1 MRRSSM
7 KSGQLARVAMWL
19 RALLLTLL
27 MPTVVFLAACGGGGA
42 GQTTATF
49 SIGGTVAGLAMGE
62 TVTLANNVTDTLVIT
77 ASGAFSFASPITENG
92 SYAVTVVTQPP
103 GQVCTVS
110 GASGTQVLVNITT
123 VGVSCVTEN
132 FTIGGVVSG
141 LSSGQQVTL
150 LNNGGSSLV
159 VAADGAFQ
167 FATTTAYHSGYQ
179 VTVGTQPTHE
189 MCSVTNGGNPSITAN
204 VSAIAVSCVI
214 DRYPIAVTV
223 GGLSSGQQ
231 LTLSNNGA
239 DSLTVTQNGQ
249 VFFQSFVPF
258 GGSYAVTVSAQPNT
272 QTCSLFRGSGTAVS
286 TAITDLR
293 VRCSPLV
300 VNAWGDSLTAGAG
313 TSNGPVD
320 GYTGQL
326 SAAEGYPVNN
336 QGIGGQTSAQIGG
349 RQGGVAVHMT
359 LAGNQIGHVG
369 GDTVTAIDNEFL
381 STQATTQTVSASG
394 YLGAVHG
401 VVTRSVVASTETY
414 QFQADATVLQPLP
427 ASSVFVPDQ
436 QATYVQ
442 GNVIWAG
449 RNDGGLPNGLA
460 DNLAGMVSKITGG
473 KYIVMSVIN
482 AYNESIGTAGYNNT
496 VTENASM
503 AQAYGSHYL
512 DIRSALVDA
521 YDPSSAQ
528 DVIDHANDVIPQ
540 SLHAVGDAIHLNQA
554 GYAVVAKVVA
564 EKITALGW

>member
-1 MRRSSM
+1 M
-7 KSGQLARVAMWL
+7 LVVASCPL
-19 RALLLTLL
+19 
-27 MPTVVFLAACGGGGA
+27 FACGGGGGA
-42 GQTTATF
+42 SGSAASF
-49 SIGGTVAGLAMGE
+49 SIGGTVAGLSVGE
-62 TVTLANNVTDTLVIT
+62 TVTLANNATDTVVVS
-77 ASGAFSFASPITENG
+77 ASGSFSFASPVVENG
-92 SYAVTVVTQPP
+92 SYAVTVVTQPL

-110 GASGTQVLVNITT
+110 GARGTQVLFNITT

-132 FTIGGVVSG
+132 FTVGGVVSG
-141 LSSGQQVTL
+141 LSFGQQVTL

-204 VSAIAVSCVI
+204 VSTVAVSCVI

-223 GGLSSGQQ
+223 GGLSPGQQ

-249 VFFQSFVPF
+249 VFFQSSVPF
-258 GGSYAVTVSAQPNT
+258 GGSYAVTVKTQPNT
-272 QTCSLFRGSGTAVS
+272 QSCNVFKGSGTAVS
-286 TAITDLR
+286 VAVSDIR
-293 VRCSPLV
+293 VRCAPLV

-349 RQGGVAVHMT
+349 RQGGVSVHMT
-359 LAGNQIGHVG
+359 LAGNLIGHVG
-369 GDTVTAIDNEFL
+369 GDTVTAIDNAFL
-381 STQATTQTVSASG
+381 STQATTQTWSASG

-414 QFQADATVLQPLP
+414 QFQADAATVLQSLP
-427 ASSVFVPDQ
+427 VSSVFVPDQ

-460 DNLAGMVSKITGG
+460 DNLAGMVSKITSGQ
-473 KYIVMSVIN
+473 YIVMSVIN
-482 AYNESIGTAGYNNT
+482 AYNESIGTASYNNT
-496 VTENASM
+496 VMENASM

-540 SLHAVGDAIHLNQA
+540 SLHAVGDAIHLNEA
-554 GYAVVAKVVA
+554 GYAIVAKVVA

>member
-1 MRRSSM
+1 M
-7 KSGQLARVAMWL
+7 LVVASCPL
-19 RALLLTLL
+19 
-27 MPTVVFLAACGGGGA
+27 FACGGGGGA
-42 GQTTATF
+42 SGRAASF
-49 SIGGTVAGLAMGE
+49 SIGGTVAGLSVGE
-62 TVTLANNVTDTLVIT
+62 TVTLANNATDTVVVS
-77 ASGAFSFASPITENG
+77 ASGSFSFASPVVENG
-92 SYAVTVVTQPP
+92 SYAVTVVTQPL
-103 GQVCTVS
+103 GQVCAVS
-110 GASGTQVLVNITT
+110 GARGTQVLFNITT

-150 LNNGGSSLV
+150 LNNGGSSSL
-159 VAADGAFQ
+159 VAAGGAFQ
-167 FATTTAYHSGYQ
+167 FATPTAYHSGYQ

-189 MCSVTNGGNPSITAN
+189 VCSVTHGSNPSITAN
-204 VSAIAVSCVI
+204 VSTIAVSCVI

-223 GGLSSGQQ
+223 GGLLSGQQ

-239 DSLTVTQNGQ
+239 DSLTVTQNGP
-249 VFFQSFVPF
+249 VFFQSSVPF

-272 QTCSLFRGSGTAVS
+272 QTCNLFKGSGTGVS
-286 TAITDLR
+286 AAITDIR
-293 VRCSPLV
+293 VRCAPLV

-369 GDTVTAIDNEFL
+369 GDTVTAIDNAFL
-381 STQATTQTVSASG
+381 STQATTQTGSASG

-401 VVTRSVVASTETY
+401 VVTRSVVASAETY
-414 QFQADATVLQPLP
+414 SFQADAATVLQSLP
-427 ASSVFVPDQ
+427 ANSVFVPDQ

-442 GNVIWAG
+442 GNVIWVG

-473 KYIVMSVIN
+473 QYIVMSVIN
-482 AYNESIGTAGYNNT
+482 AYNESIGAASYNSI

-503 AQAYGSHYL
+503 AKAYGSHYL
-512 DIRSALVDA
+512 DIRSTLVDA
-521 YDPSSAQ
+521 YDPSNAQ
-528 DVIDHANDVIPQ
+528 EVIDHANDVIPQ
-540 SLHAVGDAIHLNQA
+540 SLHALGDAIHLNQA
-554 GYAVVAKVVA
+554 GYAVVAKAVA
-564 EKITALGW
+564 ETITALGW